1 MTASPR
7 WWLKGSGFSMWM
19 EWGASGRR
27 GTAPGPTL
35 AEGSHMSTIPAL
47 RKPGFPPLP
56 PTVSTSDAHLPAS
69 QQPWAAKKRGWLLGS
84 HDTGLGGV
92 HDKSW
97 GSRGTLE
104 HRMQRAG
111 HRIPHT
117 GHLSQVSSSSTPQ
130 TPHPSLSIGLICT
143 MMTHNIL
150 N

>member
-7 WWLKGSGFSMWM
+7 WWLKGSGLSMWM

-84 HDTGLGGV
+84 HDTGLGGCRI
-92 HDKSW
+92 SPGALGGPW
-97 GSRGTLE
+97 NTECRGLGIVSHTLVTFP
-104 HRMQRAG
+104 RSLPQA
-111 HRIPHT
+111 
-117 GHLSQVSSSSTPQ
+117 HLRLPTR
-130 TPHPSLSIGLICT
+130 L
-143 MMTHNIL
+143 
-150 N
+150 